1 MVDEKQPVETKLAF
15 SDKMYLDEKDDDLIP
30 NIVELCGSKI
40 GDMA

>member
-15 SDKMYLDEKDDDLIP
+15 SDNLDEKDDDLIP
-30 NIVELCGSKI
+30 KIVELCGSKI